1 MKQTS
6 IQKERKRRILV
17 SMNKYDEILNELVYQ
32 IDDVV
37 YDFYS
42 QSNDIISH
50 KKGAERLLEYRDQSL
65 NTVNEMNVRSLE
77 IISDIKKRDLV
88 EARSEALI
96 QKNRELVAS
105 ILLVLESAPNRNEVL
120 EDIEAMATKAL
131 DSAKRALKQVETSDT
146 YEKIKEV
153 SVNTLDLAKE
163 KIDDVA
169 HDERFIKGKE
179 VVIKKSKEAVVMGTT
194 ALKEGNR
201 KLSDWIADKKDTQ
214 DAKPHTRDEGEEE
227 SLNGDDSE

>member
-1 MKQTS
+1 
-6 IQKERKRRILV
+6 
-17 SMNKYDEILNELVYQ
+17 MNKYDEILNELVYE

-50 KKGAERLLEYRDQSL
+50 KKNAERLLEYRDQSL

-88 EARSEALI
+88 EARAAALL
-96 QKNRELVAS
+96 QKNRDLVAS
-105 ILLVLESAPNRNEVL
+105 ILLVLEAAHRRSDVL
-120 EDIEAMATKAL
+120 EEIEQYAHKAL
-131 DSAKRALKQVETSDT
+131 DGAKRVLKNVEASDA
-146 YEKIKEV
+146 YDKIKSV
-153 SVNTLDLAKE
+153 SASTLDLAKE
-163 KIDDVA
+163 KIDDIT

-179 VVIKKSKEAVVMGTT
+179 VVIEKSLEAVELGAT

-201 KLSDWIADKKDTQ
+201 KLSDWIADK
-214 DAKPHTRDEGEEE
+214 RDVHPQEDHEAQADDVESVDGEK
-227 SLNGDDSE
+227 SE